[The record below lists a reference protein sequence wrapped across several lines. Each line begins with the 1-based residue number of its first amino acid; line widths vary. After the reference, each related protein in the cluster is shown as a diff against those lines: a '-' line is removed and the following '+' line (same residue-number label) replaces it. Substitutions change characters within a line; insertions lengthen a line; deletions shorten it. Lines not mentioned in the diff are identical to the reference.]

1 MKKLLIC
8 LSALAIVGCTEAP
21 KDYVTFSGKIT
32 DKNSDSVVLRTQTY
46 SKTIK
51 VNDDGTFRDTLK
63 VDAGLFNFYDG
74 GESTNLYLKNGYD
87 LNLTLDTKRFDESI
101 TYEGVGAETNNY
113 LAQKALMEETLY
125 PAGLWDFE
133 EADFKSATAEIHTK
147 LSEFLDKNKTID
159 STLLSLEKKNL
170 DGFKAGI
177 FNAYK
182 RNIASAEARAAQFAD
197 FIGQPAPAFENY
209 ENAEGGTTSLSDLKG
224 KYVYVDVW
232 ATWCGPCIK
241 EIPALKEVEKEFHD
255 KNIAF
260 VSLSVD
266 DGRGYKDRDATAAK
280 EGWKTMIKEKDLG
293 GIQVLSDKGWQSDFV
308 QGFKIQGIPRF
319 ILIDPAGNVV
329 NADAPRPSNPK
340 LRDVLNGLENI

>member
-1 MKKLLIC
+1 M
-8 LSALAIVGCTEAP
+8 
-21 KDYVTFSGKIT
+21 
-32 DKNSDSVVLRTQTY
+32 VLRTQTY

-63 VDAGLFNFYDG
+63 VDAGLYNFYDG

-87 LNLTLDTKRFDESI
+87 LNVTIDTKRFDESI

-125 PAGLWDFE
+125 PPGLWDFE
-133 EADFKSATAEIHTK
+133 EADFKSTTAEIHAK
-147 LSEFLDKNKTID
+147 LTAFLDKNKNID
-159 STLLSLEKKNL
+159 STLLSQEKKGL
-170 DGFKAGI
+170 EAFKDGI

-182 RNIASAEARAAQFAD
+182 QNMASAQARASKFAD
-197 FIGQPAPAFENY
+197 YIGKPAPAFENY
-209 ENAEGGTTSLSDLKG
+209 ENAKGGTTSLSDLKG

-241 EIPALKEVEKEFHD
+241 EIPALKEIEKEFHD

-260 VSLSVD
+260 LSLSVD
-266 DGRGYKDRDATAAK
+266 DGRGYKNRDAAAARA
-280 EGWKTMIKEKDLG
+280 GWKTMIKEKDLG

-308 QGFKIQGIPRF
+308 QGFEIKGIPRF
-319 ILIDPAGNVV
+319 ILIDPAGNIV
-329 NADAPRPSNPK
+329 NADAPRPSSPK
-340 LRDVLNGLENI
+340 LREVLNSLENI